1 MNQNLNQVRN
11 LVFYGSQNLQ
21 IPTISMA
28 TSNMQDAQN
37 LSFTCIG
44 WLRAKFDSNKSWAQF
59 DHM

>member
-44 WLRAKFDSNKSWAQF
+44 RLRAKFDSNKSWARF
-59 DHM
+59 DRM